1 MYDGSQTVTQQGVY
15 GHEVLNL
22 LLEFGGASTIEVLRN
37 AAAEAF
43 GPDAI
48 FCNCHGGTFNFDQL
62 MEFLASRGKVET
74 DGRSVCLTFSEPCHG
89 H

>member
-1 MYDGSQTVTQQGVY
+1 MHDGTHNTTDQGIY

-22 LLEFGGASTIEVLRN
+22 LTEFGGATTVETLRS
-37 AAAEAF
+37 AAAKAF
-43 GPDAI
+43 GSDAV

-62 MEFLASRGKVET
+62 MEFFIERGKVEI
-74 DGRSVCLTFSEPCHG
+74 DGHNFCLGGAQPCSG